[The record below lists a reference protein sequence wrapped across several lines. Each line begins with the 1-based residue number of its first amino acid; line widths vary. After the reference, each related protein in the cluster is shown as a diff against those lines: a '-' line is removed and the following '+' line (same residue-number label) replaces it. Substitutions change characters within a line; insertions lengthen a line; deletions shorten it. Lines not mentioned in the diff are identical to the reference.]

1 MTKYCPTS
9 NIMAQ
14 EKDSNCF
21 NSFWHCFLPLDRSVP
36 GPVAGLL
43 HIFTQW
49 QNQIVDWKILA
60 CFGSHAN
67 EVRHHTASRTTTQA
81 RQSIE
86 YTQMP
91 QMYKIYWWYNIL
103 TAFFERWLSGIPPLH
118 YHSFLKEDGPAD
130 KIYAPPPKKTRDEK
144 WPYRLTASDYEN
156 SRPPV
161 GNKAKPLER
170 LLVWAGGV
178 CLRQSWELD
187 RTGLESSDESSCR
200 TLDKHDYSTL
210 HWIYLP
216 RRAGGILCP
225 NRLPSPLN
233 FLYSTS
239 SRSAVIEGSNYGS
252 VLPGKERLKTALA
265 STILFSSLK
274 WHPTRSSFMQEKHLT

>member
-1 MTKYCPTS
+1 MTKSDCGLKNP
-9 NIMAQ
+9 
-14 EKDSNCF
+14 
-21 NSFWHCFLPLDRSVP
+21 
-36 GPVAGLL
+36 GLL
-43 HIFTQW
+43 WFTRKW
-49 QNQIVDWKILA
+49 
-60 CFGSHAN
+60 GSSSHRI
-67 EVRHHTASRTTTQA
+67 EDDCLHKA

-103 TAFFERWLSGIPPLH
+103 TAFFERWLSGIPPLRQDLWK
-118 YHSFLKEDGPAD
+118 SS
-130 KIYAPPPKKTRDEK
+130 PPPPQTRDEK

-178 CLRQSWELD
+178 CLRLSWELD

-210 HWIYLP
+210 HRIYLP
-216 RRAGGILCP
+216 RRAGGI
-225 NRLPSPLN
+225 
-233 FLYSTS
+233 
-239 SRSAVIEGSNYGS
+239 
-252 VLPGKERLKTALA
+252 
-265 STILFSSLK
+265 
-274 WHPTRSSFMQEKHLT
+274 FMPK

>member
-1 MTKYCPTS
+1 MTKYCPIS

-14 EKDSNCF
+14 EKDSNGF
-21 NSFWHCFLPLDRSVP
+21 NNFWHCFLPLDRSVS

-49 QNQIVDWKILA
+49 QNQIVGWKILA

-118 YHSFLKEDGPAD
+118 YRSFLKEDGPAD
-130 KIYAPPPKKTRDEK
+130 KIYGNLVPPPNETRSDLIAWQLPTTKILDRQWEIK
-144 WPYRLTASDYEN
+144 RSRWKDCLFGLAAFASASLESWTGLVWSQVTRALVERLTNMIIRLFTEFTCPVVLEGYYAQIDY
-156 SRPPV
+156 
-161 GNKAKPLER
+161 PL
-170 LLVWAGGV
+170 LLI
-178 CLRQSWELD
+178 
-187 RTGLESSDESSCR
+187 SC
-200 TLDKHDYSTL
+200 
-210 HWIYLP
+210 I
-216 RRAGGILCP
+216 
-225 NRLPSPLN
+225 
-233 FLYSTS
+233 
-239 SRSAVIEGSNYGS
+239 
-252 VLPGKERLKTALA
+252 VLPVEVPWSREATMVV
-265 STILFSSLK
+265 F
-274 WHPTRSSFMQEKHLT
+274 